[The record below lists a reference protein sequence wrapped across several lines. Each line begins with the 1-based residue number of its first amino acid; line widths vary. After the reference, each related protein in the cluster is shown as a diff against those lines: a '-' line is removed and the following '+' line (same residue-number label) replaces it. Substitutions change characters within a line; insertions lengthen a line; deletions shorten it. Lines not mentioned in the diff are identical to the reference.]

1 MRATRGSAPAGPG
14 TAHAK
19 ARRQPPVRGAPPP
32 LKKRRAWTDEEM
44 DQLDRLYRG
53 AGADVDYQKLAE
65 DLGTGRTSDM
75 VRSKVSALGL
85 RDRVARTAPG
95 EAGAGGWHA
104 QGRKSRV
111 AAAST
116 LTSPA
121 GVPPSEPRRRRQAA
135 DDGEAQR
142 QDAEREAKRQQGPSP
157 RR

>member
-65 DLGTGRTSDM
+65 DRLLLRLWLRFRLRLRLRLRLWLRPGFSVQLRWQLKFR
-75 VRSKVSALGL
+75 VRFK
-85 RDRVARTAPG
+85 P
-95 EAGAGGWHA
+95 
-104 QGRKSRV
+104 
-111 AAAST
+111 
-116 LTSPA
+116 
-121 GVPPSEPRRRRQAA
+121 
-135 DDGEAQR
+135 
-142 QDAEREAKRQQGPSP
+142 
-157 RR
+157 

>member
-85 RDRVARTAPG
+85 RDRVARAAPG
-95 EAGAGGWHA
+95 EAGAG
-104 QGRKSRV
+104 SDPDPSCTS
-111 AAAST
+111 AA
-116 LTSPA
+116 
-121 GVPPSEPRRRRQAA
+121 
-135 DDGEAQR
+135 
-142 QDAEREAKRQQGPSP
+142 
-157 RR
+157 

>member
-95 EAGAGGWHA
+95 EAGAGGWEA
-104 QGRKSRV
+104 QRGKSRV
-111 AAAST
+111 AAAPT

-121 GVPPSEPRRRRQAA
+121 GVER
-135 DDGEAQR
+135 DGR
-142 QDAEREAKRQQGPSP
+142 HHSGGRSR
-157 RR
+157 